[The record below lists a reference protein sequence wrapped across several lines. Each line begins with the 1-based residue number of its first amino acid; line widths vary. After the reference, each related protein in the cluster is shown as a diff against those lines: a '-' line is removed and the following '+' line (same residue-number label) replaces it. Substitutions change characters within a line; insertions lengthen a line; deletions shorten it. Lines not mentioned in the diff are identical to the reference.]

1 MKVGVAESN
10 SDIATRESRVSCTS
24 RNQVPLDFWGTDALV
39 TGELMRNLRRLLAAL
54 AIFAMLVG
62 GISVAAALIFS
73 DHSKPA
79 ALPTATPR
87 TTPPPPSVPT
97 VKEFT
102 IKVVVTEQN
111 CDPRP
116 GCVYKY
122 TIEPKY
128 IGFHPLP
135 TTPFTVKYEVQ
146 GGNRP
151 QPGEFTVEGSQA
163 KIFKDVVL
171 EGPPAAQL
179 QAVVLQ
185 VVG

>member
-1 MKVGVAESN
+1 M
-10 SDIATRESRVSCTS
+10 
-24 RNQVPLDFWGTDALV
+24 Q
-39 TGELMRNLRRLLAAL
+39 NLRRLLAAL
-54 AIFAMLVG
+54 AIFAMLAGGVG
-62 GISVAAALIFS
+62 VASMLIFS
-73 DHSKPA
+73 DRTQPG
-79 ALPTATPR
+79 ALPTTTSRFTPP
-87 TTPPPPSVPT
+87 PPPPSVPT

-102 IKVVVTEQN
+102 IKVVVAEQN
-111 CDPRP
+111 CNPGP

-146 GGNRP
+146 GGNQP

-185 VVG
+185 VIG

>member
-1 MKVGVAESN
+1 
-10 SDIATRESRVSCTS
+10 
-24 RNQVPLDFWGTDALV
+24 
-39 TGELMRNLRRLLAAL
+39 MRNLRRLLAAL
-54 AIFAMLVG
+54 AIFAMLAG
-62 GISVAAALIFS
+62 GVSVAAALIFS
-73 DHSKPA
+73 DTSKPA
-79 ALPTATPR
+79 AIPTATPR
-87 TTPPPPSVPT
+87 TTTALPPSVPT

-102 IKVVVTEQN
+102 IKVVVTEQK
-111 CDPRP
+111 CDPGP

-146 GGNRP
+146 GGVQP

-185 VVG
+185 VLG